1 MTAEPKR
8 TLVAG
13 VGNVLCGDDG
23 FGVAVARQLLAEGGL
38 PAGVDLIETGIG
50 GMSIVQEL
58 MAGYDALIIADAVD
72 CGLAPGAVFV
82 LDPEVPDPA
91 KMAVG
96 EWQAHFSNLHLAE
109 PSRIFMLARAI
120 GVLPHTVRLVG
131 CQPQDCAEIVETLS
145 PPVQAAVA
153 IAAEKVRELALSL
166 TCIGMTA
173 SEKSSPCSAI

>member
-23 FGVAVARQLLAEGGL
+23 FGVAVARQLLADGGL

-72 CGLAPGAVFV
+72 CGRVPGTVFV
-82 LDPEVPDPA
+82 LDPEVPDPT

-109 PSRIFMLARAI
+109 PSRIFMLARAV
-120 GVLPHTVRLVG
+120 GVLPNTVWLVG
-131 CQPQDCAEIVETLS
+131 CQPRDCDEIVETLS
-145 PPVQAAVA
+145 PPVWAAVV
-153 IAAEKVRELALSL
+153 IAAEKVRALARSL
-166 TCIGMTA
+166 ACAG
-173 SEKSSPCSAI
+173 